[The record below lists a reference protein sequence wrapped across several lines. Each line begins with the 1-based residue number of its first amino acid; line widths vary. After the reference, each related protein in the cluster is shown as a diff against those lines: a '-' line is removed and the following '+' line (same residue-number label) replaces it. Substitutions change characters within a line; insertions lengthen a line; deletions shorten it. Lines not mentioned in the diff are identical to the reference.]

1 MTGKAFP
8 QTDAGDVLS
17 DDAFLGGALHIL
29 QPKSGYRAGIDPVL
43 LAASLH
49 PTGAAHV
56 LDAGAGVGVAGLTIA
71 RRVTQAKVTLVEQDP
86 LLVEIAR
93 SNIARNGM
101 ADRVQ
106 AIAADITRTLSAS
119 PELHAMAE
127 CCDHV
132 LANPPFMVHGRGTAA
147 GDPIK
152 AAANAMPA
160 GSLER
165 WMRFA
170 ASMLRPGGTLA
181 LIHRADALADVLAA
195 LDGRFGNVA
204 VLPVHPYADKP
215 ALRILVHA
223 ARGSRAPLRLLPG
236 LVLHN
241 TDRSFSADVEAV
253 LRHGAALDAFRDR

>member
-1 MTGKAFP
+1 MTGKASP
-8 QTDAGDVLS
+8 GTDAGDALS
-17 DDAFLGGALHIL
+17 EDAFLGGALRIL

-49 PTGAAHV
+49 VTDTAQV
-56 LDAGAGVGVAGLTIA
+56 LDAGAGVGVAGLALA
-71 RRVTQAKVTLVEQDP
+71 RRLAQAKVTLVEQDP
-86 LLVEIAR
+86 FLVEIAR

-106 AIAADITRTLSAS
+106 ALAADITRPLSAC
-119 PELHAMAE
+119 PDLHAMAE
-127 CCDHV
+127 RFDHV

-160 GSLER
+160 GDLER

-170 ASMLRPGGTLA
+170 AAMLRPGGTLA
-181 LIHRADALADVLAA
+181 LIHRADALPDVLAA
-195 LDGRFGNVA
+195 LDGRFGATA

-215 ALRILVHA
+215 ASRILVHA
-223 ARGSRAPLRLLPG
+223 AKGSRAPLRLLPG
-236 LVLHN
+236 LVLH
-241 TDRSFSADVEAV
+241 TGDRNFSADVEAV

>member
-1 MTGKAFP
+1 MTGKASP
-8 QTDAGDVLS
+8 QTDAGDALS
-17 DDAFLGGALHIL
+17 DDAFLGGALSIL

-49 PTGAAHV
+49 ANEGAHV
-56 LDAGAGVGVAGLTIA
+56 LDAGAGAGVAGLAIA
-71 RRVTQAKVTLVEQDP
+71 HRVAQAKVTLVEQEP
-86 LLVEIAR
+86 ALVEIAR
-93 SNIARNGM
+93 TNIARNGM
-101 ADRVQ
+101 AERVQ
-106 AIAADITRTLSAS
+106 VVAADITRPLSAS

-127 CCDHV
+127 RFDHV

-160 GSLER
+160 GDLER

-195 LDGRFGNVA
+195 LDGRFGDAA

-215 ALRILVHA
+215 ASRILVHA
-223 ARGSRAPLRLLPG
+223 AKGSRAPLRLMPG